1 MSSSLVVTFH
11 FGFESSFYSKN
22 VTPSGATVPSELLSD
37 HAQLM
42 VVDFEEVY
50 TEMITANWSMK
61 FLGGMVEF
69 HHSI

>member
-1 MSSSLVVTFH
+1 MSSFLVVTFH

-50 TEMITANWSMK
+50 TEMITAN
-61 FLGGMVEF
+61 
-69 HHSI
+69 